1 MLLSMVESVW
11 LFTSMMF
18 NERFLTVEVIQHWQS
33 WKQSHLQ
40 ALVRLALHFTQLARA
55 ILTTQNW

>member
-1 MLLSMVESVW
+1 MVESIW

-18 NERFLTVEVIQHWQS
+18 NQRFLTVEVIQHWHS

-40 ALVRLALHFTQLARA
+40 ALVSLALYFTQFARA
-55 ILTTQNW
+55 ILTTQHW